1 MEIHLAGD
9 VRRVQAMV
17 GVQEAAHPRLVT
29 PGEVISQDTSFM
41 RGHGTYMEKGVQVA
55 SVAGYVTR
63 VNRLITVTPLR
74 QMYQGAVG
82 DTVVGRITRVQT
94 NRWKVDVNSRLDAE
108 LRLSNIQ
115 LPGGE
120 QRRANV
126 EDERDMRALLT
137 EGDLV
142 CVEVQKIC
150 DDGLLR
156 LAARNIKF
164 GKLSQGTLLAVSPSL
179 IVQDKQRMHDL
190 PCGARVV
197 FGANG
202 YVYITPTVP
211 QEQGSTYIVNF
222 EEVPVEVRKTIGRLK
237 NCIKLLAHHSIM
249 ISPTSVMTAFDMSIE
264 QEFEI
269 KDLLKPD
276 VMQDVALATV
286 QSINEWIN

>member
-286 QSINEWIN
+286 QSINE

>member
-1 MEIHLAGD
+1 MEIRLASELP
-9 VRRVQAMV
+9 RVKAMV
-17 GVQEAAHPRLVT
+17 GPQGSARPRLVT
-29 PGEVISQDTSFM
+29 PGEIISQDTSFM
-41 RGHGTYMEKGVQVA
+41 RGHGTYMEEGVQVA

-74 QMYQGAVG
+74 QVYQGAVG
-82 DTVVGRITRVQT
+82 DTIVGRITQVQN

-108 LRLSNIQ
+108 LRLSNIH

-120 QRRANV
+120 QRRSNMD
-126 EDERDMRALLT
+126 DERGMRGLLKT
-137 EGDLV
+137 GDLV
-142 CVEVQKIC
+142 CVEVQKIS

-156 LAARNIKF
+156 LAARSIKF

-211 QEQGSTYIVNF
+211 KEQASSYTVNF
-222 EEVPVEVRKTIGRLK
+222 EEVPVDIRKTIGRLR
-237 NCIKLLAHHSIM
+237 NSIKLLAHHSIM
-249 ISPTSVMTAFDMSIE
+249 ISPTSVMTAFDLSIE
-264 QEFEI
+264 QEYEV

-276 VMQDVALATV
+276 IMQDLAMTTV
-286 QSINEWIN
+286 QMMNE

>member
-1 MEIHLAGD
+1 MEIQLAGD

-17 GVQEAAHPRLVT
+17 GLPGAAHPRLVT

-74 QMYQGAVG
+74 QVYQGAVG
-82 DTVVGRITRVQT
+82 DTIVGRITKVQN

-120 QRRANV
+120 QRRCNL

-150 DDGLLR
+150 DDGLMR
-156 LAARNIKF
+156 LAARSIKF

-211 QEQGSTYIVNF
+211 QEQASTYIVNF
-222 EEVPVEVRKTIGRLK
+222 EEVPVEVRKTIGRLR
-237 NCIKLLAHHSIM
+237 NCIKLLATHSIM
-249 ISPTSVMTAFDMSIE
+249 ISPTSVMTAFDTSIE

-286 QSINEWIN
+286 QSINE

>member
-120 QRRANV
+120 QRRCNV

-211 QEQGSTYIVNF
+211 QEQASTYIVNF
-222 EEVPVEVRKTIGRLK
+222 EEVPVEVRITIGRLR

-286 QSINEWIN
+286 QSMNE

>member
-1 MEIHLAGD
+1 MEIQLACEIH
-9 VRRVQAMV
+9 RVKAMV
-17 GVQEAAHPRLVT
+17 GIQVSGRNNLVT
-29 PGEVISQDTSFM
+29 PGDIIFRDTSFM
-41 RGHGTYMEKGVQVA
+41 RGHGTYMEEGVQVA

-74 QMYQGAVG
+74 QVYQGAVG
-82 DTVVGRITRVQT
+82 DTVVGRITQVQN

-108 LRLSNIQ
+108 LRLVNIQ

-120 QRRANV
+120 QRRNNL
-126 EDERDMRALLT
+126 EDERGMRGLLR

-142 CVEVQKIC
+142 CVEVQKIT

-156 LAARNIKF
+156 LAARSNKF

-211 QEQGSTYIVNF
+211 QEQSSSYTVNF
-222 EEVPVEVRKTIGRLK
+222 EEVPVDIRKTIGRLR

-249 ISPTSVMTAFDMSIE
+249 ISPTSVMTAFDLSTE
-264 QEFEI
+264 QEFEVSS
-269 KDLLKPD
+269 L
-276 VMQDVALATV
+276 
-286 QSINEWIN
+286 

>member
-120 QRRANV
+120 QRRCNV

-211 QEQGSTYIVNF
+211 QEQASTYIVNF
-222 EEVPVEVRKTIGRLK
+222 EEVPVEVRKTIGRLR

-286 QSINEWIN
+286 QSMNE